1 MFLLYSFIYVY
12 IMGKILVKTDNG
24 WNDFCTSE
32 DILTDSFVKKFSLIE
47 EAESIIIHG
56 FEIIGSRAFI
66 NHKKL
71 KEVFISGETSVISSR
86 AFQDCRLLE
95 TIEFPESIT
104 YIGDNVF
111 RGCISLAN
119 ITFPKNIKIINPAA
133 FQDSGLTKVDL
144 SDCEEITSINDYAF
158 RNCLSLKEVTLPQK
172 IKTIGVSAFEN
183 CYALKKIDLSNTN
196 VFRIE
201 RGAFERCFLLKE
213 LKFPK
218 CLKWIGKNAF
228 LSSGLNKV
236 DLPDNIQIIEE
247 GTFQGCTELNSIY
260 FPKSLNVIKRF
271 AFSYTK
277 SLINLGNL
285 ISLTQL
291 ERIENGAFKN
301 SGLKGTVSIPYWTKS
316 VGDEA
321 FYDCI
326 ELNEINLLN
335 PDTTIDHKNSSQQ
348 KTIVCRHKIRP

>member
-1 MFLLYSFIYVY
+1 
-12 IMGKILVKTDNG
+12 MGKILVKTDNG
-24 WNDFCTSE
+24 WNDFYTPE
-32 DILTDSFVKKFSLIE
+32 NILTDDFIKKFSLIE

-71 KEVFISGETSVISSR
+71 KEVFISGETSIVSSR

-104 YIGDNVF
+104 HIGDNVF
-111 RGCISLAN
+111 HGCMSLNN
-119 ITFPKNIKIINPAA
+119 IIFPKNIKIINLAT
-133 FQDSGLTKVDL
+133 FEDSGLVKIDL
-144 SDCEEITSINDYAF
+144 SDCEELTSINDYTF
-158 RNCLSLKEVTLPQK
+158 RNCLSLKEVILPQK

-183 CYALKKIDLSNTN
+183 CFALKKIDLNNTN
-196 VFRIE
+196 VVRIE
-201 RGAFERCFLLKE
+201 RAAFERCFLLKE

-247 GTFQGCTELNSIY
+247 GTFQGCTELSSVY
-260 FPKSLNVIKRF
+260 FPKSLTAIKRF
-271 AFSYTK
+271 AFGHTK

-291 ERIENGAFKN
+291 EKIEEKAFKE
-301 SGLKGTVSIPYWTKS
+301 SGLMGTIVIPYWTKLI
-316 VGDEA
+316 GKDA
-321 FYDCI
+321 FFGCMDLK
-326 ELNEINLLN
+326 EVKLLN
-335 PDTTIDHKNSSQQ
+335 PETDFSPEFAENQ
-348 KTIVCRHKIRP
+348 KFLIHRP